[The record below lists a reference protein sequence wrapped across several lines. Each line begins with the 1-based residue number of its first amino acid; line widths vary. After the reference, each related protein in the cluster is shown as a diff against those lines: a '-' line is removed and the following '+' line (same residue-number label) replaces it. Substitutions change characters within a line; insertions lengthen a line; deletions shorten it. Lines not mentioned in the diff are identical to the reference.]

1 MVLVLALGC
10 GTASGMADGGDGS
23 SGGAPSPPSMRD
35 AMRDPAMLDSAMK
48 MMQNPLIMQQM
59 KVMMQDPAVKERMK
73 RMLQRLGSDSA
84 LEGADALAT
93 DDAALDA
100 IFERMQDPAVLER
113 LQALSKNESFQA
125 RVQQVCGLLSGRI
138 RTIATPPRPASVRCR
153 RSLRNSHHHPCFA
166 HHVPS

>member
-1 MVLVLALGC
+1 MLALVLGC
-10 GTASGMADGGDGS
+10 DMASAMADGGDGP
-23 SGGAPSPPSMRD
+23 SGGAPSPPSMQD
-35 AMRDPAMLDSAMK
+35 AMRDPAMLESAMK

-113 LQALSKNESFQA
+113 LQALSKNDSFQA
-125 RVQQVCGLLSGRI
+125 KVQQARATGSRAFAAPSARPRGSLARAPAHPVLTLSRG
-138 RTIATPPRPASVRCR
+138 V
-153 RSLRNSHHHPCFA
+153 L
-166 HHVPS
+166 